1 MCLIGNRR
9 ASSGVYAFSVEKQ
22 DVPVDSGGAN
32 GGIDPERAILA
43 AANAI
48 IFTLKSRRF
57 PIRVEK
63 QRKRPFLSKK
73 TNITNRKT
81 IHIEWG
87 DCDPAQ
93 IVYFPRYFAY
103 FDACTAGLFKKVGL
117 PKRQMLKTYGIIG
130 IPLVDVR
137 ASFKVPS
144 RFSDTVIVESEIT
157 EWRRS
162 SFSVRHRLFNKDVLA
177 VECFEIRVWATVSEA
192 DPERI
197 ESKPVPREV
206 IERFSTKDLGRQK
219 SRRAK

>member
-1 MCLIGNRR
+1 LAQSRSHLLLLVSGSQVAEQRR
-9 ASSGVYAFSVEKQ
+9 WLSRER
-22 DVPVDSGGAN
+22 
-32 GGIDPERAILA
+32 GI
-43 AANAI
+43 
-48 IFTLKSRRF
+48 S
-57 PIRVEK
+57 
-63 QRKRPFLSKK
+63 LSKV
-73 TNITNRKT
+73 NLTNRKT

-130 IPLVDVR
+130 IPLVDLR
-137 ASFKVPS
+137 ASFIAPS
-144 RFSDTVIVESEIT
+144 RFSDTVVVESEVT

-162 SFSVRHRLFNKDVLA
+162 SFSVRHRLFNKNALA
-177 VECFEIRVWATVSEA
+177 VECFEIRVWAAASEA

-206 IERFSTKDLGRQK
+206 VEMFSVENNRRAPHPK
-219 SRRAK
+219 SRRKKRRKKQ